1 MAVRGN
7 GRPELEVT
15 IDPGDMARLL
25 KDARAFDAELA
36 KATRKRLRDAASEG
50 VTDIRHRLMG
60 RTFKTDRGLA
70 RGLAAGTKV
79 SIRTGARTAGVSIV
93 TTGAKLPAD
102 KQAMV
107 RAYNKPSFRH
117 PVHGN
122 RDVWVNQKGRPY
134 FGAVLDEKKPA
145 MLAAMEAA
153 LKDAA
158 ETIRAGEVHS

>member
-1 MAVRGN
+1 MAVRGS
-7 GRPELEVT
+7 GASEVEVT
-15 IDPGDMARLL
+15 IDPRDMSRLL
-25 KDARAFDAELA
+25 KDARTFDAALA
-36 KATRKRLRDAASEG
+36 KATRKRLRDAAQEG
-50 VTDIRHRLMG
+50 VQDVKSRLMG
-60 RTFKTDRGLA
+60 RTFRTDAGLA

-102 KQAMV
+102 KQALV

-117 PVHGN
+117 PVYGN
-122 RDVWVNQKGRPY
+122 RNAFVNQRGRPY

-153 LKDAA
+153 LHDAA